1 MADDRLQITPQEV
14 TDAATKVEEYAANYK
29 KKYEDVLKA
38 VEEFTTTDFKGDAAD
53 AFRNKVEDFT
63 DDFQKMKELVDEYA
77 AFMKKAANEW
87 VSTSDNL
94 ISQIGQLKS

>member
-14 TDAATKVEEYAANYK
+14 TDAAVKVEEFAANYK

-38 VEEFTTTDFKGDAAD
+38 VQEFTSTDFKGDAAD
-53 AFRNKVEDFT
+53 AFREKVEDFT
-63 DDFQKMKELVDEYA
+63 DDFVKMKQLMDDYA

-87 VSTSDNL
+87 VNTSDQL